1 MQKLSENHQPVTKK
15 RWRTAAI
22 VTGIVGIGGFAS
34 FAVIG
39 QSAPPNIQALDIAS
53 EPLYAATQG
62 DKPALALAL
71 SVEYPTVGAQY
82 VDQPGANTD
91 SSYSPDKE
99 YLGYYNHQMCYTYN
113 NNPTETPCCR

>member
-1 MQKLSENHQPVTKK
+1 MQTTPEKTQVSSRK
-15 RWRTAAI
+15 RWRTVVAI
-22 VTGIVGIGGFAS
+22 AGVVGVGGLVS
-34 FAVIG
+34 FAVIS
-39 QSAPPNIQALDIAS
+39 QPAPPNVQKLNIAS
-53 EPLYAATQG
+53 VPLYAATQG
-62 DKPALALAL
+62 DKPTLALAL
-71 SVEYPTVGAQY
+71 SVEFPTVGAQY